1 MPNMQSTTEYHLW
14 GLSLAQIQ
22 DDFYKKWEQTN
33 KQTCVNTEM
42 ATVAGN
48 NNQEWCDS
56 KKKGQSREKWR
67 EDTGRE
73 KRTEYIEQAWKE
85 KNH

>member
-56 KKKGQSREKWR
+56 EKKGQSRKNGEKIQ
-67 EDTGRE
+67 GE
-73 KRTEYIEQAWKE
+73 KREQ
-85 KNH
+85 NI